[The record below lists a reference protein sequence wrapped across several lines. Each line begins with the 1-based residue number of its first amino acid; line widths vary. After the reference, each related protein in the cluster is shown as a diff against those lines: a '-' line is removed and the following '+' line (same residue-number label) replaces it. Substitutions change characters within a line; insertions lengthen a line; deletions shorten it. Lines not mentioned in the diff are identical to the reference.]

1 MIMLIVHLLFPMSG
15 FCSAMS
21 RRRQKACSQVNLPQR
36 QRWPQERRRWLKCA
50 AWSNTSFV
58 MQTNVSAQSW
68 WDPVTVYSAHCTSQI
83 RFCQVTVCGVCSLCK
98 WAYSMYRSL
107 IVCLSFSAGGPRL
120 KCSELLRHV
129 MEVLSNS
136 YSCSVCGEDYSSLLV
151 KDILSVRKYWCD
163 ISLQQWQSQWA
174 VCLNQ
179 FICLGILI

>member
-1 MIMLIVHLLFPMSG
+1 MIVLIVHLLFPMSG

-21 RRRQKACSQVNLPQR
+21 RRKQKACSQVNLPQR

-68 WDPVTVYSAHCTSQI
+68 WDLVTVYSAHTVQAKYVCVRSQ
-83 RFCQVTVCGVCSLCK
+83 CVVCVVCVNEH
-98 WAYSMYRSL
+98 MYRSL
-107 IVCLSFSAGGPRL
+107 SVCLSFSAGGPRL

-129 MEVLSNS
+129 MDVLSNT

-174 VCLNQ
+174 ICLNQ